1 LSRERDR
8 QHYEG
13 QPPQMQGCLTLF
25 EGYLDAL
32 RGVRVG
38 DSFGVASRLDDN
50 VAKRSPDGTNGRGEY
65 RAREWRTQRSAAE
78 KVAVNRRDFFA
89 EQQTWTPEAS
99 GTRRQWDSCRASLP
113 G

>member
-1 LSRERDR
+1 M
-8 QHYEG
+8 
-13 QPPQMQGCLTLF
+13 PGCLTLF